1 MKKIIKAIS
10 IFCKNVIRLID
21 QKIVVPI
28 TKLIVLITSKFSSS
42 SRFIENWLTKKN
54 TLLFISLFLAITL
67 FIVIDQKILVFTD
80 NTAEVLKNQPVD
92 IIYNEEA
99 YVVEGLPE
107 TVDITLIGSKTDL
120 YIAKQSSSQKV
131 TVDLSGL
138 KPGTHKVNITYSQN
152 AGNIEYMVNPS
163 VATVIISQK
172 VSETRTLSVDI
183 INKDKLDSTLTIK
196 NINYDTDKIVIK
208 GSEKT
213 LKKVATV
220 KALINVNDIVS
231 QQVGT
236 TTIKDV
242 PLIAYDENGDVV
254 DVEIVPQKIDVEL
267 EIASPSKEVPI
278 KVIPKGEVSFGLAIS
293 SMNVSET
300 KVTVYGDEETLAS
313 LTSIPV
319 EIDVNGLQENKEY
332 KVELSKPV
340 GINSLSV
347 NNVTVTV
354 GLGEISS
361 KDISGVGIT
370 PMNLGDNYK
379 AQSVSEAAATV
390 TVNVKGVRNVIDNIS
405 SSDIKAYVDLSGLTE
420 GEHEA
425 DVLVE
430 GNDSRVTYTSKT
442 KKVKIII
449 SKK

>member
-1 MKKIIKAIS
+1 
-10 IFCKNVIRLID
+10 
-21 QKIVVPI
+21 
-28 TKLIVLITSKFSSS
+28 
-42 SRFIENWLTKKN
+42 
-54 TLLFISLFLAITL
+54 
-67 FIVIDQKILVFTD
+67 
-80 NTAEVLKNQPVD
+80 
-92 IIYNEEA
+92 
-99 YVVEGLPE
+99 
-107 TVDITLIGSKTDL
+107 
-120 YIAKQSSSQKV
+120 
-131 TVDLSGL
+131 
-138 KPGTHKVNITYSQN
+138 
-152 AGNIEYMVNPS
+152 MVNPS